1 VARKKMMM
9 VCTMC
14 DGDNPAGTHDF
25 IVFHCLTFCSPD
37 CHEEYRTADEERRE
51 RREREKTLRAA

>member
-1 VARKKMMM
+1 VARKKMTV

-14 DGDNPAGTHDF
+14 DGDKPSGTHDF
-25 IVFHCLTFCSPD
+25 IVFHCLAFCSPD
-37 CHEEYRTADEERRE
+37 CHEEYRTADEGRRE